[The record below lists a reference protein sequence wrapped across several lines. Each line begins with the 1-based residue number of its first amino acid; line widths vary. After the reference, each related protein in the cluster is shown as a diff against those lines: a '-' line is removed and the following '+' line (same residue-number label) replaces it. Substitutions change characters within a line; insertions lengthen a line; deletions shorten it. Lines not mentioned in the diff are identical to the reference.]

1 MTLFSPTV
9 RTTSMSEPTFTS
21 APAHPH
27 RMPKGFESL
36 ANVPYRWLIGSVL
49 SFMLGMQ
56 GQLLVRSLL
65 AWEITRSELALG
77 YVNLAAALP
86 MVAMSFVAGAI
97 VDRVERKRLLMV
109 TQTLIMANE
118 LLLLTLILLHQL
130 TFPLLL
136 VSTFLMG
143 MMFPF
148 VMPTRAAMIY
158 GMVGRELLGNA
169 MALQSATMN
178 VGRFIGP
185 AMMGMLIP
193 WLTLTGA
200 YAVAIFLH
208 GVATITTFMLP
219 RSLPDQKSKKSLLAD
234 MTYTFTY
241 IGQNRPIRL
250 VILFG
255 IPPLLLTLPVHSML
269 VVFATDVWKVGENG
283 LGMLMAM
290 VGAGGI
296 TGALT
301 VARLSSGKY
310 RTRWMMCSAVLFG
323 YFLAAFSLSPY
334 FWLALILLLCANMM
348 ADMQQ
353 TMNTTIVQML
363 AHNEVRGRMSSMLM
377 MSLGLTPLGV
387 LPVAFAAEHFGV
399 PYTIF
404 GGCLILLTIVA
415 LFYLL
420 SPTLRKLD
428 ARMATESE
436 FETL

>member
-1 MTLFSPTV
+1 
-9 RTTSMSEPTFTS
+9 
-21 APAHPH
+21 
-27 RMPKGFESL
+27 MPKGFESL

-208 GVATITTFMLP
+208 NHLHAAALPARPKIKKIVTGRHDLYLHLYRPEPAHQAGDPVWHSTAAVDAAGAQHAGSVCHRCVESRRERPRHADGNGGGRRHNRRADGSAPQQRQIPHALDDVLRGAVWLFSGGVQPEPVF
-219 RSLPDQKSKKSLLAD
+219 LAGAD
-234 MTYTFTY
+234 LAAVCQYD
-241 IGQNRPIRL
+241 GR
-250 VILFG
+250 
-255 IPPLLLTLPVHSML
+255 H
-269 VVFATDVWKVGENG
+269 ATDDEHHHRAN
-283 LGMLMAM
+283 
-290 VGAGGI
+290 
-296 TGALT
+296 
-301 VARLSSGKY
+301 AR
-310 RTRWMMCSAVLFG
+310 T
-323 YFLAAFSLSPY
+323 
-334 FWLALILLLCANMM
+334 
-348 ADMQQ
+348 Q
-353 TMNTTIVQML
+353 
-363 AHNEVRGRMSSMLM
+363 
-377 MSLGLTPLGV
+377 
-387 LPVAFAAEHFGV
+387 
-399 PYTIF
+399 
-404 GGCLILLTIVA
+404 
-415 LFYLL
+415 
-420 SPTLRKLD
+420 
-428 ARMATESE
+428 
-436 FETL
+436 